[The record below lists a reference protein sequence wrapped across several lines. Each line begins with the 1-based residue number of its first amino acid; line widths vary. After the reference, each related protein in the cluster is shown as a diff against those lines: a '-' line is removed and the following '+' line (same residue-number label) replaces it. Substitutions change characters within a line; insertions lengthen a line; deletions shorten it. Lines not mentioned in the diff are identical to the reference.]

1 MFGRTQLLSE
11 KKVFGIYIHI
21 VINEMLISA
30 CDYITQYYLTF
41 VMPNVK

>member
-21 VINEMLISA
+21 VINEMLTPA
-30 CDYITQYYLTF
+30 CDFITQYYLTF
-41 VMPNVK
+41 GITNVK